1 MCINYVICFQP
12 IPASSTSH
20 SEMPHTYIYTRKKQ
34 RQYTDEDLRVAAQEV
49 WDKKLTISAAARQFG
64 VPCTT

>member
-1 MCINYVICFQP
+1 MCTNYIICFQL
-12 IPASSTSH
+12 IPTSSTSH
-20 SEMPHTYIYTRKKQ
+20 SEMPHIYTCKKQ
-34 RQYTDEDLRVAAQEV
+34 QQYTDEDLRVAAQEV